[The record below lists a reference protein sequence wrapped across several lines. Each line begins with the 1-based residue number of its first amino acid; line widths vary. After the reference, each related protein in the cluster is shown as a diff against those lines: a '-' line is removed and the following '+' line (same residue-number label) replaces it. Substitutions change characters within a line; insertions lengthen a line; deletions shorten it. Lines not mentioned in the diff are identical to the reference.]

1 MQVVRKKKGVILNG
15 MEITI
20 QEGMAFPLYS
30 KGPLLDSVHDFRTQ
44 PGFSYLFFFFPKQ
57 SSFQNYLYLKGQNRT
72 SDTARFEPFSKFP
85 SRLITTA
92 VFLCLFNISSKS

>member
-44 PGFSYLFFFFPKQ
+44 PGFSFFFFPKQ

-85 SRLITTA
+85 SHLITA
-92 VFLCLFNISSKS
+92 AFFYVYLILAAKAN